1 MRQVLIAVLSMMCVL
16 AYIAVPIAVIYV
28 LYHFI
33 TKYW

>member
-1 MRQVLIAVLSMMCVL
+1 MKALGIVVGL
-16 AYIAVPIAVIYV
+16 ALGVTWWGLVVYV